1 MNSRNI
7 LATVISAI
15 AFAAFAQTSLAQEA
29 ALEEIVVTARKVEEN
44 LMEAPL
50 AISAMSA
57 ATLEKMNLT
66 DMTEIASFTPGF
78 HYVKQVGGGSG
89 RNDRSASS
97 LVFRG
102 LYLGTLNREQ
112 QAGGLV
118 FLDGSPLLGG
128 QAPAMVDMERVE
140 VLKGPQ
146 SAYFGRSV
154 LSGAINYVSRDL
166 NEEEFQGRVT
176 ASASSFDSLLAQVAL
191 EGPIMDG
198 LAVRISASRDEKGGQ
213 YKNFANPDVEL
224 GGELTESFVLQV
236 QFRPTS
242 NLSAKLFYQ
251 QMEHDDGPPAQA
263 ALKGAT
269 GDFNCDL
276 GGRMFGYYC
285 GELPGTDDLPAEYLS
300 GHYTLDDQA
309 RAVLIDSVDQATIFD
324 PRFRPKPG
332 LGREAENASLR
343 IDYDTESGYTF
354 SSLTAY
360 HTDKDMTIIDLNF
373 RDRRNVFNPLSLF
386 IPGAPQFNRWQLAV
400 QSRFRDWSQE
410 LRVTSP
416 QDPRLRWTLGGSY
429 LDSSSPGGSV
439 YGLGVFGSL
448 FAAGTTKA
456 ETRTP
461 AIFGGIQYDIN
472 EKLTLS
478 ADARYQRD
486 ELLRQVLV
494 NSTGQ
499 RPEPPGDQPLEVEF
513 TSFAPRVSLDY
524 QYSEDGM
531 VYILFSRGYRPGGF
545 NSILQGS
552 PQAVLDQFA
561 QFGASIAFEE
571 ERLDNFEAGWKSTW
585 LGGRVQTRL
594 AVYFDPYRNGQNQI
608 TIPFT
613 NPDGTLN
620 LASVFV
626 NTGQADLQGFE
637 FEFDAAPT
645 ENLTLSGSLGLADSE
660 VKDFVCGD
668 GVNVRGDNNCDGSR
682 LPSASKWTWTLSADY
697 EDMLTENYN
706 WFARVDYAHFGK
718 YFVDY
723 TNEAWVAP
731 QDIVNL
737 RFGLRSDALTL
748 EGFATNLLEEDAPP
762 SAVIGNDLFT
772 VATSNEIRYSL
783 ARKRTFGVRAV
794 YNF

>member
-1 MNSRNI
+1 MNMSIR
-7 LATVISAI
+7 LAAAAGALAI
-15 AFAAFAQTSLAQEA
+15 AAFAQPSSAQEF

-66 DMTEIASFTPGF
+66 EMGEIASFTPGF

-154 LSGAINYVSRDL
+154 LSGAINYVSRNL
-166 NEEEFQGRVT
+166 NDEGFQGRLT
-176 ASASSFDSLLAQVAL
+176 ASAASFDSSLVQVAL

-198 LAVRISASRDEKGGQ
+198 LAVRVSASRDEKGGQ
-213 YKNFANPDVEL
+213 YKNFANPDIEL

-236 QFRPTS
+236 QFRPTER
-242 NLSAKLFYQ
+242 LAAKLFYQ

-263 ALKGAT
+263 ALKGST

-276 GGRMFGYYC
+276 GGRMHGYYC
-285 GELPGTDDLPAEYLS
+285 GELPNTDDLPAGHIS
-300 GHYTLDDQA
+300 GHYTLDQQA
-309 RAVLIDSVDQATIFD
+309 RAVLVDAVDQATIFD
-324 PRFRPKPG
+324 PSFRPKPG
-332 LGREAENASLR
+332 LGREAENLSLR

-354 SSLTAY
+354 SALTAY

-373 RDRRNVFNPLSLF
+373 RDRRNVPNPLSF
-386 IPGAPQFNRWQLAV
+386 VIPGAPQFNRWQLAV

-410 LRVTSP
+410 LRVSSP
-416 QDPRLRWTLGGSY
+416 QDRRLRWTLGGSY
-429 LDSSSPGGSV
+429 LDSYSPGGSV
-439 YGLGVFGSL
+439 YGLSVFGSL
-448 FAAGTTKA
+448 FAAGITKA
-456 ETRTP
+456 ETTTP
-461 AIFGGIQYDIN
+461 AIFGGLQYDIN

-478 ADARYQRD
+478 VDARYQRD
-486 ELLRQVLV
+486 ELLRQLLI
-494 NSTGQ
+494 NSTGNP
-499 RPEPPGDQPLEVEF
+499 PEPPGGAPLEAEF

-524 QYSEDGM
+524 QYSEGSM
-531 VYILFSRGYRPGGF
+531 VYVLFSRGYRPGGF
-545 NSILQGS
+545 NAILQGS
-552 PQAVLDQFA
+552 PQSVIDQFA
-561 QFGASIAFEE
+561 QFGASIAYEE
-571 ERLDNFEAGWKSTW
+571 ERLDNFEAGMKSTW
-585 LGGRVQTRL
+585 LGGRLQTRL

-626 NTGQADLQGFE
+626 NTGEADLQGFE

-660 VKDFVCGD
+660 VKNFVCGD

-697 EDMLTENYN
+697 EDTLTDNYN
-706 WFARVDYAHFGK
+706 WFARVDYAHLGK

-731 QDIVNL
+731 QDIFNL
-737 RFGLRSDALTL
+737 RLGLRSDALTV
-748 EGFATNLLEEDAPP
+748 EAFGTNLFEEDSPP

-772 VATSNEIRYSL
+772 VARSNEIRYSL